1 MNPFFKEEAMCVGSS
16 HGGIHK
22 MSLES
27 ICNARVQRRIRLE
40 NRHLGGSNLH
50 AWLGLTW
57 IGSRGRVAI
66 NWEMSRGLEVTARKG
81 HEKKEHH
88 KLANWRP
95 AALGHP
101 FRCTVLWGPLPCQ
114 PFAYRTGIPGTT
126 HLGRPQS
133 RSRSRQ
139 ERFVPCSSG
148 GARPPPSPRCSPIA
162 APMPPHYLLIPR
174 VPCAAEMQV
183 RFVSLQNIQ

>member
-1 MNPFFKEEAMCVGSS
+1 MCVGSS

-81 HEKKEHH
+81 REKKEHH

-114 PFAYRTGIPGTT
+114 PFAYRTGIPGTR

-148 GARPPPSPRCSPIA
+148 GARPPLPPMLPNRGANA
-162 APMPPHYLLIPR
+162 APLSSYPPCTLR
-174 VPCAAEMQV
+174 SRDAGTVCVAAEY
-183 RFVSLQNIQ
+183 SIKGN